1 MPQKLMGV
9 TTFDTLP
16 PHTVSS
22 EAQAYV
28 CEGFRYR
35 DYVWERRV
43 STWPTV
49 FSPPSKG
56 IPCRNT
62 AGSEPALPIPI
73 RGLLGRAG
81 IRLARLTRV
90 GSEERHLRIWQLR
103 VRRM

>member
-1 MPQKLMGV
+1 MPQKFTRV
-9 TTFDTLP
+9 TTFNTLR

-43 STWPTV
+43 STWPKV

-62 AGSEPALPIPI
+62 AGAEPRPPNPHSRFIGEGWDP
-73 RGLLGRAG
+73 
-81 IRLARLTRV
+81 T
-90 GSEERHLRIWQLR
+90 GSLN
-103 VRRM
+103 